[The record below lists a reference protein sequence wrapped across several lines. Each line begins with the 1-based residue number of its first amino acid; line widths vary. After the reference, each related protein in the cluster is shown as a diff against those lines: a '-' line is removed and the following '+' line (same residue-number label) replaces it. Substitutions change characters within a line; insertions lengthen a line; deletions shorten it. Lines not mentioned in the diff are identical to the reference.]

1 MLVNWA
7 NDSECLGP
15 FIYFPLSS
23 INLLYIC
30 LFLNN
35 TNHMHKLIS
44 MLVVLVVIAFETRF
58 GAWLRGHIWA
68 CIRRAITTRKTKKTS
83 NKRRE
88 LSTSKNQGQRGKAPP
103 AAALPTPSETLR
115 YHPDKQLSNDTSAFR
130 KVNEAYEVLRN
141 PLQRRKYDLTYNF
154 VRREL
159 ETYREAWR
167 EYEKETEQQ
176 PEQAMELY
184 AGPHQAVP
192 RNLQRKTL
200 HPMPPQ

>member
-1 MLVNWA
+1 MSTISSPSLSFISICNIITCAVMLVNWA
-7 NDSECLGP
+7 NDSERPGP

-88 LSTSKNQGQRGKAPP
+88 LSTLKNQGQRGKTPP
-103 AAALPTPSETLR
+103 AAALPTPSESPPRVDPRPRPRLNPQDQTTT
-115 YHPDKQLSNDTSAFR
+115 PTS
-130 KVNEAYEVLRN
+130 
-141 PLQRRKYDLTYNF
+141 D
-154 VRREL
+154 
-159 ETYREAWR
+159 
-167 EYEKETEQQ
+167 
-176 PEQAMELY
+176 
-184 AGPHQAVP
+184 
-192 RNLQRKTL
+192 
-200 HPMPPQ
+200 

>member
-1 MLVNWA
+1 M
-7 NDSECLGP
+7 
-15 FIYFPLSS
+15 
-23 INLLYIC
+23 
-30 LFLNN
+30 
-35 TNHMHKLIS
+35 
-44 MLVVLVVIAFETRF
+44 
-58 GAWLRGHIWA
+58 
-68 CIRRAITTRKTKKTS
+68 
-83 NKRRE
+83 E
-88 LSTSKNQGQRGKAPP
+88 LSTGTRFSAKSGPPTTPPIEPTRPNYYSDLGLTQFASPP
-103 AAALPTPSETLR
+103 AIKKAYHVLALR

-184 AGPHQAVP
+184 TGPHQAVSAAQP
-192 RNLQRKTL
+192 STQDLTPYASAVNLTILRSSHSDVIKATKL
-200 HPMPPQ
+200 RSLCIRTEGSKNG

>member
-1 MLVNWA
+1 M
-7 NDSECLGP
+7 
-15 FIYFPLSS
+15 
-23 INLLYIC
+23 
-30 LFLNN
+30 
-35 TNHMHKLIS
+35 
-44 MLVVLVVIAFETRF
+44 
-58 GAWLRGHIWA
+58 
-68 CIRRAITTRKTKKTS
+68 
-83 NKRRE
+83 E
-88 LSTSKNQGQRGKAPP
+88 LSTGTRFSAKSGPPTTPPIEPTRPNYYSDLGLTQFASPP
-103 AAALPTPSETLR
+103 AIKKAYHVLALR

-184 AGPHQAVP
+184 AGPHQAVSRWVVIGAGYRTTRKGAAQP
-192 RNLQRKTL
+192 STQDLTPYASAVNLTILRSSHSDVIKATKL
-200 HPMPPQ
+200 RSLCIRTEGSKNG